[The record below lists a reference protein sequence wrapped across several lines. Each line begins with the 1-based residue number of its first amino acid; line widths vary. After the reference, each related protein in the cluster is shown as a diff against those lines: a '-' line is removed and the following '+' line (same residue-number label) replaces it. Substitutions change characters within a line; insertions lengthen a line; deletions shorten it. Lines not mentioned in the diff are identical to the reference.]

1 MNMRILHTSD
11 WHLGHT
17 LHEHTR
23 EQEHR
28 TFLAWLLETIVSEQV
43 DALII
48 CGDIFDSAN
57 PSAQSQKMW
66 YGFLAAAHQRLPE
79 LDIVVIG
86 GNHDSAARLDAP
98 TPLLES
104 LRVHVTGGLP
114 YLDGGDI
121 DWRQLIVPLHDK
133 AGVVSAWLAS
143 VPFLRQADLPPI
155 ADDSEDALIDGVR
168 KRYAEAVDA
177 LRAQGTD
184 GQALIVT
191 GHCYLS
197 GALLSEMSERKI
209 LGGNQHALPD
219 DIFPD
224 DISYV
229 ALGHLHL
236 AQAVGGREQVRY
248 SGSPLPLSVSEIH
261 YSHQVCIADLENGL
275 CMTIR
280 QIPIPRAVE
289 FMRIPSVGA
298 LHVEDLL
305 HRLSE
310 LPEAG
315 VDTDRN
321 VWPYLEVSPLLDKPR
336 PGLREEILQALND
349 KAVRLV
355 RIASTAATVDTPHIA
370 TEGVSLDDITPEEV
384 FVRCYRSRFPDEPS
398 PDYMSAFSELLQHV
412 EQGEVQP

>member
-1 MNMRILHTSD
+1 M
-11 WHLGHT
+11 
-17 LHEHTR
+17 
-23 EQEHR
+23 
-28 TFLAWLLETIVSEQV
+28 AEQV

-114 YLDGGDI
+114 YIEGGCI
-121 DWRQLIVPLHDK
+121 DWKQLIVPLHEK
-133 AGVVSAWLAS
+133 SGAVSAWLAAI
-143 VPFLRQADLPPI
+143 PFLRQADLPPI
-155 ADDSEDALIDGVR
+155 ADDTEDALIDGAR
-168 KRYAEAVDA
+168 KRYAEALDI
-177 LRAQGTD
+177 LRTFNKGD
-184 GQALIVT
+184 QALIVT

-197 GALLSEMSERKI
+197 GGVLSELSERKI

-224 DISYV
+224 DISYA

-236 AQAVGGREQVRY
+236 AQAVGGRENIRY

-261 YSHQVCIADLENGL
+261 YSHQVCIVDIEHG
-275 CMTIR
+275 CGISIR
-280 QIPIPRAVE
+280 QLPIPRSVE
-289 FMRIPSVGA
+289 FLRIPSVGSLPVA
-298 LHVEDLL
+298 ELL
-305 HRLSE
+305 QKLAE
-310 LPEAG
+310 LPVAG
-315 VDTDRN
+315 VDSDRN
-321 VWPYLEVSPLLDKPR
+321 LWPYLEVAPLLDNPR
-336 PGLREEILQALND
+336 PGLREEVLQALDD

-355 RIASTAATVDTPHIA
+355 KIASATAAVVTPHTA

-384 FVRCYRSRFPDEPS
+384 FVRCYLSRFPENP
-398 PDYMSAFSELLQHV
+398 PPEYMAAFSELLQHV